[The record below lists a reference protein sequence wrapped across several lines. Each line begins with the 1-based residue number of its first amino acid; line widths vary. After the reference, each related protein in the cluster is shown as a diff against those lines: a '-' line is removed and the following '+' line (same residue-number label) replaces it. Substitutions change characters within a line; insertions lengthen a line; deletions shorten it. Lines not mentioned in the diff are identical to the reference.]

1 MTSHVAVPQAVTL
14 PEASSEA
21 GSPAHSGPRTV
32 ALPTEPVLPPP
43 LCCGPQ
49 ELHQPP
55 AGQSHRPLC
64 CGNSETA
71 WPQGHRH
78 PPTPCLSRE
87 ERPGS
92 TGLSVA
98 ERTPAGH
105 AAVRAR
111 AWRTRRQG
119 RASTTATC
127 VSPDV
132 QASPAEGLQ
141 EHPSLAVTAGSL
153 CWAGLGKALQSAGG
167 RAEHKCPQGHYGAA
181 QEMATTPR
189 TWRQGHG
196 ADPFSLKASFPGARG
211 PPPPQ
216 VRVSPHSV
224 LANPC
229 LLRASRSLG
238 PPASPSQPHWAP
250 LSWSQSQWPST
261 CCSLFHCSHSA
272 PSWARAPPGPPHLR
286 WGTDECPDQQPPNWL
301 QGPPGHSE
309 GC

>member
-1 MTSHVAVPQAVTL
+1 MTSHVTAPQQSPCPRPARRQAAPPTRAPGQWRCPRSQFCLCPCAVGPKNSTNPQR
-14 PEASSEA
+14 
-21 GSPAHSGPRTV
+21 GSH
-32 ALPTEPVLPPP
+32 
-43 LCCGPQ
+43 
-49 ELHQPP
+49 
-55 AGQSHRPLC
+55 
-64 CGNSETA
+64 TA

-105 AAVRAR
+105 TPLFAHGHGA
-111 AWRTRRQG
+111 QGDG

-211 PPPPQ
+211 PPPPGEGESTLGSGKPACCERPEASGPQ
-216 VRVSPHSV
+216 PAPPSPTGPHC
-224 LANPC
+224 PG
-229 LLRASRSLG
+229 ASRSGQAHAAVSSTAATQRRAG
-238 PPASPSQPHWAP
+238 PVP
-250 LSWSQSQWPST
+250 L
-261 CCSLFHCSHSA
+261 
-272 PSWARAPPGPPHLR
+272 
-286 WGTDECPDQQPPNWL
+286 PD
-301 QGPPGHSE
+301 HRI
-309 GC
+309 